1 LSAPSQKLLW
11 TSDGRSSVERLA
23 VVQGSASDLNQCPDG
38 SIHNITVDPPYYDN
52 VMYAELADFFYVWLK
67 RSVGT
72 LFPEFFRDELTNKD
86 DEAVANPARF
96 ASTGRKKK
104 ELAEADYEHKMAAAF
119 REMYRVLRPD
129 GSLTVMFTHKRVE
142 AWDTLA
148 SALIGAGFTIKASWP
163 VHTESEH
170 SLHQAKKNA
179 ASSTILLVCR
189 KRQEREKEGQSD
201 SGNEG
206 FSPSLHPSVS
216 PSPVW
221 WDDLQA
227 LVRETARAKAAEFA
241 AQGISGVDLYISTF
255 GPTLSIIS
263 EHWPVLTSE
272 VDPKTGQPKPLRP
285 ETALDLAR
293 EEVVRL
299 RKQGLLLGRD
309 VQFDP
314 VTDWYIMAWDAFG
327 AEQFPYDEARKLA
340 LALGLDA
347 DKDLMQAQRL
357 IAKKGEY
364 VIVQTPSQ
372 RRRKGVVDDD
382 VTMFPHLIDA
392 VHTAMMVYAED
403 GSGACDVFLRK
414 TGLKTD
420 GAFKACL
427 QALLNAIPR
436 SRIKG
441 QFVRPEAEVLENMR
455 LAFFDDLTPSEEEIE
470 VPVVGQLGLGV
481 GFEVEGESEEDKDEE
496 E

>member
-1 LSAPSQKLLW
+1 
-11 TSDGRSSVERLA
+11 
-23 VVQGSASDLNQCPDG
+23 
-38 SIHNITVDPPYYDN
+38 
-52 VMYAELADFFYVWLK
+52 
-67 RSVGT
+67 
-72 LFPEFFRDELTNKD
+72 
-86 DEAVANPARF
+86 
-96 ASTGRKKK
+96 
-104 ELAEADYEHKMAAAF
+104 
-119 REMYRVLRPD
+119 
-129 GSLTVMFTHKRVE
+129 
-142 AWDTLA
+142 
-148 SALIGAGFTIKASWP
+148 
-163 VHTESEH
+163 
-170 SLHQAKKNA
+170 
-179 ASSTILLVCR
+179 
-189 KRQEREKEGQSD
+189 
-201 SGNEG
+201 
-206 FSPSLHPSVS
+206 
-216 PSPVW
+216 VW

-227 LVRETARAKAAEFA
+227 TVRETAREKAAEFA

-340 LALGLDA
+340 IALGLDA
-347 DKDLMQAQRL
+347 DKDLMQTHRL

-382 VTMFPHLIDA
+382 VTAFPNLIDA
-392 VHTAMMVYAED
+392 VHTALMVYEQD

-414 TGLKTD
+414 SGLKTD

-441 QFVRPEAEVLENMR
+441 KFVRPEAEVLENMR
-455 LAFFDDLTPSEEEIE
+455 LAFFDDLTPPSEEEIE
-470 VPVVGQLGLGV
+470 GPKIEQLGM
-481 GFEVEGESEEDKDEE
+481 FEGEGEEEEENEEDEE
-496 E
+496 DAEETSWR

>member
-1 LSAPSQKLLW
+1 
-11 TSDGRSSVERLA
+11 
-23 VVQGSASDLNQCPDG
+23 
-38 SIHNITVDPPYYDN
+38 
-52 VMYAELADFFYVWLK
+52 
-67 RSVGT
+67 
-72 LFPEFFRDELTNKD
+72 
-86 DEAVANPARF
+86 
-96 ASTGRKKK
+96 
-104 ELAEADYEHKMAAAF
+104 
-119 REMYRVLRPD
+119 
-129 GSLTVMFTHKRVE
+129 
-142 AWDTLA
+142 
-148 SALIGAGFTIKASWP
+148 
-163 VHTESEH
+163 
-170 SLHQAKKNA
+170 
-179 ASSTILLVCR
+179 
-189 KRQEREKEGQSD
+189 
-201 SGNEG
+201 
-206 FSPSLHPSVS
+206 
-216 PSPVW
+216 VW

-227 LVRETARAKAAEFA
+227 TVRETARAKAAEFA

-382 VTMFPHLIDA
+382 VTTFPHLIDA

-441 QFVRPEAEVLENMR
+441 KFVRPEAEVLENLR
-455 LAFFDDLTPSEEEIE
+455 LAFFDDLTPPSEEEIE
-470 VPVVGQLGLGV
+470 VPVVGQLGLGA
-481 GFEVEGESEEDKDEE
+481 GFEVEGDEGEDTEE
-496 E
+496 